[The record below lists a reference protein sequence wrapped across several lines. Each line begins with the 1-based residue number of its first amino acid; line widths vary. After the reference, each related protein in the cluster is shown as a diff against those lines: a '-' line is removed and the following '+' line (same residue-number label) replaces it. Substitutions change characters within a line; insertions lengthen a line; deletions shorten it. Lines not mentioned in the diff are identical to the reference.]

1 MRVHSLDRIRRFSSI
16 VLLSAHIMFVIAVD
30 WPPKAVLWL
39 RYLYSKLSLS
49 SNRDGPNWLLHGIS
63 VLLPLP

>member
-1 MRVHSLDRIRRFSSI
+1 
-16 VLLSAHIMFVIAVD
+16 MFVIAVD

-39 RYLYSKLSLS
+39 GYLCSKLSLS